1 MSLIVDSHEDLAW
14 NILSFGRDY
23 TRSAYE
29 TRRLEQGGAAVI
41 HNDDTLLGWPEY
53 QQAQVAVIFST
64 LFSTPARWAY
74 EWETLVYR
82 TPQEAHAQYRRQLD
96 VYQRLTGDHPDKFH
110 LLTTKAGGTGEL
122 GVRQVLAL
130 TAMAVGTLLA
140 LDVLDLSSLV
150 SAMLGA
156 AGVFG
161 LAVGFGL
168 RDIVENYLA
177 GVLLSLRSP
186 FTIGDWISVSGAE
199 GSVVRLTSRELVLM
213 TIEGNHT
220 RVPNASVFK
229 SIIVNFSRN
238 PLRRFSVSYSPAP
251 GADAEAMRKAGL
263 AVLREM
269 RGVLDDPAPFVQTG
283 GTWPGL
289 LIIFI
294 GWMDQRQDD
303 FIAVQSEAARL
314 VNLALE
320 RVDRGEEVGQAL
332 LESARNAATGR
343 SGELDRQIA
352 LDLATGEASF
362 LPPDAKDSQAKDIS

>member
-1 MSLIVDSHEDLAW
+1 MRTLYA
-14 NILSFGRDY
+14 ILGALVFAAI
-23 TRSAYE
+23 SAA
-29 TRRLEQGGAAVI
+29 AAVQW
-41 HNDDTLLGWPEY
+41 DDERALLPRVVLALLFVGGGVLLARIFRGIEARLSRRVKNPLK
-53 QQAQVAVIFST
+53 AQ
-64 LFSTPARWAY
+64 
-74 EWETLVYR
+74 
-82 TPQEAHAQYRRQLD
+82 
-96 VYQRLTGDHPDKFH
+96 LT
-110 LLTTKAGGTGEL
+110 
-122 GVRQVLAL
+122 RQVLAL
-130 TAMAVGTLLA
+130 TAVVVGVLLA
-140 LDVLDLSSLV
+140 LDVLNLSSML

-199 GSVVRLTSRELVLM
+199 GTVIRLTSRELVLM

-320 RVDRGEEVGQAL
+320 RVGRGEEVGQAL

-362 LPPDAKDSQAKDIS
+362 LPPNAKDSQAKDIS